1 MKHWDTFPTYLR
13 SCWNQTDFP
22 AEDWQCYH
30 MLNVMASVS
39 LTRTQAVGKN
49 LRSCVSAHIYA
60 FIFLVTYCNLS
71 SLCLYKY
78 SATPAVSL
86 NSRIQVKYSSYY
98 YFFFPNWA
106 SALGTHGKGSNPR
119 SHHTD
124 TAFCPFWP
132 SAWVSGLNP
141 QYYAQF
147 DWPATICQCPDL
159 LLMCFRSRLKGP
171 RTHDAT
177 DSHCG

>member
-39 LTRTQAVGKN
+39 LTRTQVVGKN

-78 SATPAVSL
+78 SATPAVSE
-86 NSRIQVKYSSYY
+86 QQDSSKVFLLLL
-98 YFFFPNWA
+98 FFFSKLSISTWHTWQRLQPTEP
-106 SALGTHGKGSNPR
+106 SHRHSLLSFLTFSLSLGFESTVLCPVWLTSYHLSMPWPPADVFQESLEGSENPWR
-119 SHHTD
+119 H
-124 TAFCPFWP
+124 
-132 SAWVSGLNP
+132 
-141 QYYAQF
+141 
-147 DWPATICQCPDL
+147 
-159 LLMCFRSRLKGP
+159 R
-171 RTHDAT
+171 
-177 DSHCG
+177 